1 MFSSCNGP
9 HVSETLSR
17 ESIARE
23 LLAVTCVRSS
33 AMNILQGKK
42 KKRKICQF
50 RRLTK
55 PRCPPDCTGQK
66 WQGGGMYFAATGV
79 RPLTNSNQIGTFK
92 GEGEEK
98 EGKCTSLVLYFRP
111 IIKHASGAL
120 FYPLP
125 SLYSLPKNGT
135 KREREK
141 RGDPPI
147 IVCLFGVLFISPLRR
162 KR

>member
-1 MFSSCNGP
+1 
-9 HVSETLSR
+9 
-17 ESIARE
+17 
-23 LLAVTCVRSS
+23 
-33 AMNILQGKK
+33 
-42 KKRKICQF
+42 
-50 RRLTK
+50 
-55 PRCPPDCTGQK
+55 
-66 WQGGGMYFAATGV
+66 MYFAATGV

-120 FYPLP
+120 FNPLP

-135 KREREK
+135 KRERKE
-141 RGDPPI
+141 GIPPI
-147 IVCLFGVLFISPLRR
+147 IVCLFAVLFISPLRR